1 MKKNLSNQEQKHLVE
16 STNIDIALEEETMPP
31 SEEEKET
38 DCDIV
43 SKKEESLKKKN
54 LIHRLHRIE
63 GQIRGIQK
71 MIQEDRDCVDIIT
84 QVSASLSALE
94 NVSLIILEK
103 HIKTYFQNMG
113 VDTMKE
119 QSIDVLLEAIR
130 RVLK

>member
-1 MKKNLSNQEQKHLVE
+1 MKKGIGNKIKENTDNSMTCEKF
-16 STNIDIALEEETMPP
+16 EEECMTCDTI
-31 SEEEKET
+31 SKE
-38 DCDIV
+38 D
-43 SKKEESLKKKN
+43 SLENKN

-103 HIKTYFQNMG
+103 HIKGYLQNMK
-113 VDTMKE
+113 TNPE
-119 QSIDVLLEAIR
+119 EEESIDILVEVIKR
-130 RVLK
+130 ILK